1 MAVRSSLFYLDY
13 LQGALGVT
21 IKKANKTMFH
31 STFLVV
37 GRWGRGIDGMG
48 EKTTDRKKLR
58 TNKQLGYIKKA
69 GGNKM
74 PFIYLALI
82 VHIM

>member
-13 LQGALGVT
+13 IQGALGVT

-48 EKTTDRKKLR
+48 EKTTDRKKAKDEQTTR
-58 TNKQLGYIKKA
+58 VHQEGRGATKC
-69 GGNKM
+69 
-74 PFIYLALI
+74 PSFILL
-82 VHIM
+82 